1 MKGEHDI
8 QVFVLGRDCAFAPIP
23 QRLTALRLLNAVL
36 RRKKHTKRI
45 MEPYAAGWLSIVPP
59 IVAIALALLTK
70 EVLSSLLIGIL
81 TGTLIY
87 AIGTDANIIMGTLET
102 TFKLMGDKVDFN
114 ILIFTSLLGALVYVV
129 GMSGGTKA
137 YGNWAVQRVK
147 SRRATLMSTSGLGIL
162 IFIDDYFNCLSVGTV
177 MRPLCDRYNVS
188 RAKLAY
194 IIDSTAAP
202 VCIIAPVSSWAAAV
216 GSSLK
221 GNAVF
226 ESDMAAFIASIPW
239 NFYAL
244 LSIFMVF
251 FIIFT
256 GLDFGPMRTSEEKAL
271 QGNVGGIQGGGAE
284 PPKANPRGT
293 VMDMLVPIT
302 ALIIFAVLALM
313 YSGGYWGADPAYHS
327 FAASIG
333 NSSAAAALVWAAFGS
348 VLVALLLY
356 VPRRLVPFG
365 DFMQGLVEG
374 MKLMLP
380 ANIIL
385 VLAWTL
391 SGVCRDLLST
401 PQFVESLVSTAG
413 GDFSVFLPAAVF
425 IIAAF
430 LAFSTGTA
438 WGTFGILIPIVV
450 PVVQGIDPTLTIVVL
465 SATLAGSVFG
475 DHCSPISDTTILSSA
490 GAGCNHIEHVSTQ
503 LPYALLV
510 AFCSAV
516 GYLVAGLSGG
526 NLWLSF
532 GTSLGLLIVAVIVLH
547 NMRRRKPKIQAA

>member
-1 MKGEHDI
+1 
-8 QVFVLGRDCAFAPIP
+8 
-23 QRLTALRLLNAVL
+23 
-36 RRKKHTKRI
+36 

-251 FIIFT
+251 FIISQDSI
-256 GLDFGPMRTSEEKAL
+256 LGPCVRVKRRRF
-271 QGNVGGIQGGGAE
+271 
-284 PPKANPRGT
+284 RG
-293 VMDMLVPIT
+293 M
-302 ALIIFAVLALM
+302 
-313 YSGGYWGADPAYHS
+313 S
-327 FAASIG
+327 AAFR
-333 NSSAAAALVWAAFGS
+333 AAALNR
-348 VLVALLLY
+348 
-356 VPRRLVPFG
+356 P
-365 DFMQGLVEG
+365 
-374 MKLMLP
+374 K
-380 ANIIL
+380 
-385 VLAWTL
+385 
-391 SGVCRDLLST
+391 
-401 PQFVESLVSTAG
+401 
-413 GDFSVFLPAAVF
+413 
-425 IIAAF
+425 
-430 LAFSTGTA
+430 
-438 WGTFGILIPIVV
+438 
-450 PVVQGIDPTLTIVVL
+450 PTR
-465 SATLAGSVFG
+465 
-475 DHCSPISDTTILSSA
+475 
-490 GAGCNHIEHVSTQ
+490 EE
-503 LPYALLV
+503 
-510 AFCSAV
+510 
-516 GYLVAGLSGG
+516 
-526 NLWLSF
+526 
-532 GTSLGLLIVAVIVLH
+532 
-547 NMRRRKPKIQAA
+547 R

>member
-1 MKGEHDI
+1 
-8 QVFVLGRDCAFAPIP
+8 
-23 QRLTALRLLNAVL
+23 
-36 RRKKHTKRI
+36 

-333 NSSAAAALVWAAFGS
+333 ISSAAAALVWAAFGS

-532 GTSLGLLIVAVIVLH
+532 GTSLGLLIIAVIVLH